1 MTTKRLASR
10 SIVLLTL
17 ALLPAALAGDFA
29 IDWYT
34 VDAGGGFSSGGDF
47 ELEGAIAQHDAGPST
62 GAMTGGDFELTGGF
76 WVVAAATSDPC
87 AAFLCGDANCDATFD
102 GADIDAFFV
111 ALGDPPAWDATYPD
125 CDRVCVADINGDNTV
140 DGADIDAFF
149 AALGDG
155 ACP

>member
-1 MTTKRLASR
+1 MTTKRL
-10 SIVLLTL
+10 VTL
-17 ALLPAALAGDFA
+17 AGAAMILALAPSAFAQDFA
-29 IDWYT
+29 INWYT
-34 VDAGGGFSSGGDF
+34 IDGGGGFSTGGDF
-47 ELEGAIAQHDAGPST
+47 ELEGTIGQPDAGPT
-62 GAMTGGDFELTGGF
+62 AGAMTGGDFELTGGF
-76 WVVAAATSDPC
+76 WVVAATSDPC
-87 AAFLCGDANCDATFD
+87 AAFLCGDANCDAAFD

-155 ACP
+155 MCP